1 MANLYHFDG
10 TDYNKDRDQ
19 VRLSSNLDI
28 LRDYME
34 GRGSLT
40 INEIIEGTGLKS
52 HTGVSASIRELRKA
66 RHGHRTVERKYISN
80 GLYSYQLMPKSA
92 TPVSVVRSNEYVF
105 DIETDGIEATK
116 IHCIV
121 VNGNEV
127 DKDFFTS
134 LTEKDTLIGHN
145 ICRYDIP
152 VLERLLGIKIKAQ
165 LIDTLALSWYL
176 FPTVNRH
183 GLAHWGERLNIEKP
197 TITDWENLSREE
209 YLHRCKEDIKINQKL
224 WGLQKSLLIKIYE
237 GDYQPLVRYL
247 SFKMKMG
254 MLQEKSKWQLDL
266 DKANTLLNSLEL
278 KNQEAIDE
286 LSKVMPK
293 TDKIAKRN
301 KPKLPFKQDGTLSAS
316 GERWKALTELNG
328 FTVDYDREIPEVVG
342 TEEPNPTSSK
352 QVKDWLFSLGWK
364 PTTFNYVEDRQI
376 PQVKTKE
383 GELCTSVKKLC
394 ADHPQV
400 LVLEDMAVVKHRIG
414 LVKGLLNNVD
424 EQGYVIAG
432 IQGLTNT
439 LRFKH
444 AVCVNLPSS
453 RKPYG
458 LEIRGLLKARE
469 NMELCGSDM
478 KSLEDRVK
486 QHFLWEHD
494 PEYVTEM
501 STDGF
506 DPHLDLALSAGA
518 ITKQQM
524 QDYKDGNKTDD
535 ISKIRYDFKGGNYA
549 LQYGAG
555 IPTLSRQLGI
565 SQKGAKVISEA
576 YWERNWGV
584 KAISDSMVTK
594 KVEGST
600 WQYNPV
606 SKLWYSLRS
615 DKDKF
620 STLCQGTGTYLFD
633 MWVGFILKE
642 RQQLTANF
650 HDEIILEVKTGNRD
664 KCIIL
669 LEKAI
674 QRVNNLLSLNRELE
688 VDIQFGNNYSEI
700 H

>member
-1 MANLYHFDG
+1 MVADG
-10 TDYNKDRDQ
+10 K
-19 VRLSSNLDI
+19 
-28 LRDYME
+28 
-34 GRGSLT
+34 
-40 INEIIEGTGLKS
+40 
-52 HTGVSASIRELRKA
+52 
-66 RHGHRTVERKYISN
+66 
-80 GLYSYQLMPKSA
+80 
-92 TPVSVVRSNEYVF
+92 
-105 DIETDGIEATK
+105 
-116 IHCIV
+116 
-121 VNGNEV
+121 EV
-127 DKDFFTS
+127 DKDFFEQLTS
-134 LTEKDTLIGHN
+134 DDVLIGHN
-145 ICRYDIP
+145 IIRYDIP
-152 VLERLLGIKIKAQ
+152 VLERLLSIKIKAQ

-176 FPTVNRH
+176 FPNIKH
-183 GLAHWGERLNIEKP
+183 GLAHWGERFGIPKP
-197 TITDWENLSREE
+197 KVNDWEGLSHHE
-209 YLHRCKEDIKINQKL
+209 YLHRCKEDVSINTKL
-224 WGLQKSLLIKIYE
+224 WAIQSDYLNELYE
-237 GDYQPLVRYL
+237 GKPESLIRYL

-254 MLQEKSKWQLDL
+254 MLQDSSKWQLDV
-266 DKANTLLNSLEL
+266 DKANTLLNDLEL
-278 KNQEAIDE
+278 KNEEAINE
-286 LSKVMPK
+286 LYKVMPK
-293 TDKIAKRN
+293 IDKVVKRM
-301 KPKLPFKQDGTLSAS
+301 KPKLPYKQDGSLSES
-316 GERWKALTELNG
+316 GKRWFNLIEKNG
-328 FTVDYDREIPEVVG
+328 LDKTFTGVVLPEVVG
-342 TEEPNPTSSK
+342 KVEPNPSSSQ
-352 QVKDWLFSLGWK
+352 QVKDWLTMLGWK
-364 PTTFNYVEDRQI
+364 PTTFNYVDDREI

-458 LEIRGLLKARE
+458 LEIRGLLKARAGHQ
-469 NMELCGSDM
+469 LCGSDM
-478 KSLEDRVK
+478 ASLEDRVK
-486 QHFLWEHD
+486 QHYMWEHD

-501 STDGF
+501 STPDF

-524 QDYKDGNKTDD
+524 QDYKDGNKTDA
-535 ISKIRYDFKGGNYA
+535 ISLLRYNFKGANYA
-549 LQYGAG
+549 LQYGCG

-565 SQKGAKVISEA
+565 SQKEAKVISEA

-594 KVEGST
+594 EVEGST

-620 STLCQGTGTYLFD
+620 TTLCQGTGTYLFD

-650 HDEIILEVKTGNRD
+650 HDEIILEVKKGNRD
-664 KCIIL
+664 KCIKL
-669 LEKAI
+669 LQKSI
-674 QRVNNLLSLNRELE
+674 QQVNNLLRLNRDLE